1 MKSILLVDDSL
12 FVRTTL
18 KNILVQNGYN
28 IAGEA
33 VDGYDAI
40 EKYENCTPDMVVMD
54 ITMHFMNGAEASK
67 EILKLHPD
75 AKIVILSALGKQEDI
90 INLLKM
96 GVKDYIVKPFN
107 QEKLLATVDFQF
119 SH

>member
-18 KNILVQNGYN
+18 KNILTQNGYN

-40 EKYENCTPDMVVMD
+40 EKYENCAPDMVVMD
-54 ITMHFMNGAEASK
+54 ITMPFMNGVEASK
-67 EILKLHPD
+67 EILKVHPN

-90 INLLKM
+90 ISLLKM

>member
-18 KNILVQNGYN
+18 RNILIQNGYH
-28 IAGEA
+28 IVGEA
-33 VDGYDAI
+33 IDGYEAI
-40 EKYENCTPDMVVMD
+40 EKYGNSTPDIVVMD
-54 ITMHFMNGAEASK
+54 ITMPFMNGIEASK
-67 EILKLHPD
+67 EILKLDPE

-96 GVKDYIVKPFN
+96 GVKDYIVKPLS
-107 QEKLLATVDFQF
+107 QEKFLATLDFQF
-119 SH
+119 NH